1 MTRFDDMQVPVGIS
15 ACLMGHE
22 VRYNGGHKRSVFC
35 LKALSEYFNFETVCP
50 EVAIGMGTPRPAIRM
65 KGSFEQPRIVASDG
79 GDLDV
84 TEALNN
90 YSSQQANMADRL
102 SGFIFMK
109 NSPSCGLYSAKVYTD
124 KGVHP
129 KKRAGVFAQAITQ
142 HCPNLPVEEEGRLN
156 DPILRESFIARV
168 YVYHELRMLADSG
181 KTAAKLVAFHSRL
194 KYFVMSYGQDL
205 YKTLGRLVA
214 RAGVGDIQA
223 VWAEYETGL
232 MQGTK
237 KPPSHN
243 GHSNVLYHLLG
254 YVNDEVKGPLRQEL
268 VEAIEEYRQHQVP
281 LAVPMK
287 LLGHY
292 LDHYA
297 SDYIKQQVYLRPHP
311 KALGLRNA
319 L

>member
-1 MTRFDDMQVPVGIS
+1 MDAFKDLQVPVGIS
-15 ACLMGHE
+15 ACLMGQE

-35 LKALSEYFNFETVCP
+35 MRELATYFDFKTVCP
-50 EVAIGMGTPRPAIRM
+50 EVAIGMSIPRPAIRM
-65 KGSFEQPRIVASDG
+65 QGDFNDPRIVGSDG

-84 TEALNN
+84 TDALKDYSAKEA
-90 YSSQQANMADRL
+90 AMAHTL

-109 NSPSCGLYSAKVYTD
+109 NSPSCGLYSSKVYTE

-129 KKRAGVFAQAITQ
+129 KKRAGVFASAIVAAN
-142 HCPNLPVEEEGRLN
+142 PNLPVEEEGRLN
-156 DPILRESFIARV
+156 DPVLRESFIARV
-168 YVYHELRMLADSG
+168 FVYHELRMLAQKG
-181 KTAAKLVAFHSRL
+181 KTAAKLVALHSRL
-194 KYFVMSYGQDL
+194 KYFVMSYGQSL
-205 YKTLGRLVA
+205 YKTLGQLVA
-214 RAGVGDIQA
+214 RAGVGSIDE
-223 VWAEYETGL
+223 VWAEYETTL
-232 MQGTK
+232 MQGTQ
-237 KPPSHN
+237 KPPNHR

-268 VEAIEEYRQHQVP
+268 VEAIEEYRKHQVP

-311 KALGLRNA
+311 RELGLRNA